1 MTQLC
6 ESSQLSISY
15 LIERDGDSAG
25 VGEKDR
31 KMERN
36 RSKKEV
42 EENED
47 GGWLGWKDHQF
58 FCLLFRYV

>member
-6 ESSQLSISY
+6 ESSHLSISY
-15 LIERDGDSAG
+15 LTEREGDSAG

-36 RSKKEV
+36 RSKEV

-47 GGWLGWKDHQF
+47 GG
-58 FCLLFRYV
+58 